1 MKAYWATINER
12 HDINKFDFIYLNN
25 EQTFTLSTLISTA
38 TDVKMSNHKQKQS
51 KHWVWLSLAP
61 SGDIDELLD
70 PELDVGE
77 VLVWER
83 RQQRLHRRLVLALAT
98 IIIIISLSLSLSL
111 SRDDHLQ
118 YPLCQQ
124 PPHHLPPGAQRPE
137 PLVLGLGRVAA
148 GHCNPSSSGWDGGG

>member
-1 MKAYWATINER
+1 M
-12 HDINKFDFIYLNN
+12 
-25 EQTFTLSTLISTA
+25 
-38 TDVKMSNHKQKQS
+38 
-51 KHWVWLSLAP
+51 AP

-77 VLVWER
+77 VLVGER
-83 RQQRLHRRLVLALAT
+83 RQQRLHRRLVLALDT
-98 IIIIISLSLSLSL
+98 IIIIISPSLSQ
-111 SRDDHLQ
+111 DDHLE

-148 GHCNPSSSGWDGGG
+148 GHCNPSSSGWAGRG